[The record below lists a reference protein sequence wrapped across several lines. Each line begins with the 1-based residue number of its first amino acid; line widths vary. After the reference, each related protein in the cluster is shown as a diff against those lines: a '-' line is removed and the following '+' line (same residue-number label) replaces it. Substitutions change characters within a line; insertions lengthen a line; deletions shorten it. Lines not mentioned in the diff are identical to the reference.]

1 MARKIKYYLVAA
13 EALPEIFIR
22 VAEAKR
28 MMQTGEADTVGAA
41 TKMAG
46 ISRSAFYKYK
56 DAVQPFNDM
65 KSEHII
71 TFYTLL
77 KDVSGTLSSV
87 LGVFAASGANIL
99 TINQSIPTNGCA
111 AVTISAETSAMEK
124 SLEQLITEHQ
134 LKDQVEMTG
143 TFCIGRSQEGV
154 CVLVDGEFVQAKHD
168 ISLRFR
174 GSSNQ
179 RLLDVKKTLAAGQPV
194 WWEDEKVFAT
204 HTMEK

>member
-1 MARKIKYYLVAA
+1 MVRKVKYYLVAA

-28 MMQTGEADTVGAA
+28 MMQTGEAETVGAA
-41 TKMAG
+41 TKLAG

-77 KDVSGTLSSV
+77 KDVSGTLSRV
-87 LGVFAASGANIL
+87 LNVFAASGANIL

-111 AVTISAETSAMEK
+111 AVTISAETSGMEK
-124 SLEQLITEHQ
+124 SLEQLI
-134 LKDQVEMTG
+134 G
-143 TFCIGRSQEGV
+143 
-154 CVLVDGEFVQAKHD
+154 D
-168 ISLRFR
+168 ISSLENVIKFEI
-174 GSSNQ
+174 
-179 RLLDVKKTLAAGQPV
+179 LAG
-194 WWEDEKVFAT
+194 
-204 HTMEK
+204 